1 MCGTDP
7 KQIADGTNS
16 EETLAKSLLL
26 EENETRTDEA
36 IQSEEQEQQQQ
47 CIKCDKTMK
56 RIESDICIVCDNQCH
71 IYCMEYIN
79 GEPTCYTCNAMGIQE
94 KQTSCK
100 AIFTTESTKTA

>member
-1 MCGTDP
+1 MQDKKYILHYGQSLGTVEIGQIEDTDDTESDYTCKICGADP
-7 KQIADGTNS
+7 KQITNGTNS

-47 CIKCDKTMK
+47 CIKYDKAMK

-71 IYCMEYIN
+71 IH
-79 GEPTCYTCNAMGIQE
+79 
-94 KQTSCK
+94 
-100 AIFTTESTKTA
+100 